1 MNTLTLAP
9 RDGWSG
15 AHYSLLCA
23 DCDLLFNL
31 FFSAYVVPSW
41 CAAYSCSNAYVKR
54 KLGVAFFGSEATDA
68 VSRVSVDLACNGP
81 LVVVWTASMYIAVQN
96 AVYNVDYGVVFYR
109 PL

>member
-1 MNTLTLAP
+1 
-9 RDGWSG
+9 
-15 AHYSLLCA
+15 
-23 DCDLLFNL
+23 
-31 FFSAYVVPSW
+31 
-41 CAAYSCSNAYVKR
+41 
-54 KLGVAFFGSEATDA
+54 VAFFGSEATDA